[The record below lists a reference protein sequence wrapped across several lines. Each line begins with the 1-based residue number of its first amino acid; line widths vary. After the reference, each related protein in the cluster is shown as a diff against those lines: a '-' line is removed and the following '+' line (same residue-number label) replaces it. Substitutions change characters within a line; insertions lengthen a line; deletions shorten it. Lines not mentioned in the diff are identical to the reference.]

1 MKAIPICIHQGTGVT
16 RRTLTGGV
24 VIANAILGTTLE
36 LSTTFYDDDGEAVEL
51 PEGATGKLV
60 CRAPDALDGDDI
72 LNDSSWDH
80 AAGSTIYTLKT
91 LADSDQLRPLIKSL
105 KTYTLSAQ
113 IEFQIPEEDAPRK
126 SLPFDLVIINGPAR
140 GDSGAPDVA
149 GAATSAWLSARS
161 PRIDVDEVITAGQR
175 TRLLANIGNAMQMRL
190 SDDADYVHLYTP
202 AGIYK
207 GSLALVDLGKAN
219 L

>member
-1 MKAIPICIHQGTGVT
+1 MKAIPIYIHQGTGVT
-16 RRTLTGGV
+16 RRALTGGV